1 MKILTGFRVL
11 GLLAQLVEQRTF
23 KPLPAAAAPV
33 FPRVPYRA
41 EVTERQRTP
50 GNTPF
55 DTPCVDVE
63 PVFRHT
69 EATHA
74 REAHAAAFDAFA
86 KVALAYF
93 ENPSTE
99 LQAACRAAAFVV
111 RTMRK
116 VG

>member
-1 MKILTGFRVL
+1 M
-11 GLLAQLVEQRTF
+11 VEQRTF

-33 FPRVPYRA
+33 FSRVPHRA
-41 EVTERQRTP
+41 EVTERQRAP

-69 EATHA
+69 ELSAA
-74 REAHAAAFDAFA
+74 RAARAAAFDAFT
-86 KVALAYF
+86 KLALAYF

-111 RTMRK
+111 RTTQK
-116 VG
+116 VR